1 MWWLYLYVGLAT
13 AGILV
18 LGVLGI
24 RVYAEVLGLARQVG
38 RSSADL
44 TRAAEELQRAADP
57 LAREAGEFSRP

>member
-38 RSSADL
+38 RGGAEL
-44 TRAAEELQRAADP
+44 TRAADELQRAAAP
-57 LAREAGEFSRP
+57 LAREAGDLSRP